1 MHDEYFHF
9 HCNVCIIKTLIKH
22 ETMGFHVSVFQQ
34 ILNACFLWPNS
45 LNVLTCMFSTM
56 MPVFKNLDTILWLF
70 ENWYSLSLILAR
82 FMLVLAS
89 NQPDQFDWAINDRL
103 DDMVQ
108 FNLPGPAERLRMLK
122 LYFSLFI
129 LSPPRIS
136 WWKKPRSV
144 VNIYF
149 TPNLNVIDLPFHVI
163 LVPCMR
169 IHMWCQA
176 VFHHTHTHTHTNT
189 P

>member
-1 MHDEYFHF
+1 MFHSMINI
-9 HCNVCIIKTLIKH
+9 HTPKYVKTL
-22 ETMGFHVSVFQQ
+22 HVCVESRYPCVHSYYYIF
-34 ILNACFLWPNS
+34 F
-45 LNVLTCMFSTM
+45 
-56 MPVFKNLDTILWLF
+56 
-70 ENWYSLSLILAR
+70 R

-144 VNIYF
+144 
-149 TPNLNVIDLPFHVI
+149 
-163 LVPCMR
+163 
-169 IHMWCQA
+169 
-176 VFHHTHTHTHTNT
+176 HTNT
-189 P
+189 L